1 MISIGELDNIS
12 LDEIFLKV
20 SEFDILNYYF
30 GITEVPCLINSPFR
44 HDNNPSLGFYTKD
57 GKEILWTDFATKEGG
72 NTIMLLSKFWGES
85 YIEVKRHLWEDLPKI
100 TNTNGT
106 IKTTNT
112 YNKIRKSKGIIVECK
127 IREWKKHDIEYW
139 ESYGITLKW
148 LKYAN
153 VFPISHTIITR
164 DDEKFTFRADK
175 YAYAY
180 VEFKE
185 GKTSIKVYQPFNTN
199 GYKWT
204 NNHDRS
210 VISLWTKIPEYGDKV
225 CVCSSLK
232 DALCLWINVGIPAIA
247 VQGEGYPISE
257 TAIKE
262 LKRRFDVCY
271 IMLDNDEA
279 GIAGST
285 KLAEQTGFKNIIMPN
300 YNNCKDLSDYYKSE
314 NNKELF
320 KHNIFN
326 LFNYD

>member
-30 GITEVPCLINSPFR
+30 GITEVPSMINSPFR
-44 HDNNPSLGFYTKD
+44 HDNNPSLGFYTRD

-72 NTIMLLSKFWGES
+72 NTIQLLSKFWGES
-85 YIEVKRHLWEDLPKI
+85 YAEVKQHLWEDLSKI

-106 IKTTNT
+106 IKTKTN
-112 YNKIRKSKGIIVECK
+112 YIKIRKSKGIIVECK
-127 IREWKKHDIEYW
+127 SREWKQHDIEYW
-139 ESYGITLKW
+139 KSYGVSIKW

-153 VFPISHTIITR
+153 VYPISHTIITR
-164 DDEKFTFRADK
+164 DNKKYTFVADK

-185 GKTSIKVYQPFNTN
+185 GKTSIKVYQPFNTD

-210 VISLWTKIPEYGDKV
+210 VVSLWTKIPEYGDKV

-232 DALCLWINVGIPAIA
+232 DALCLWSNTGIPAIA
-247 VQGEGYPISE
+247 IQGEGYPMSD

-262 LKRRFDVCY
+262 LKRRFNVIY
-271 IMLDNDEA
+271 VMLDNDEA

-285 KLAEQTGFKNIIMPN
+285 KLAEQTGFKNIILPN
-300 YNNCKDLSDYYKSE
+300 INNTKDISDLYKSL
-314 NNKELF
+314 NNKQEF
-320 KHNIFN
+320 ISIIKP
-326 LFNYD
+326 LFN

>member
-12 LDEIFLKV
+12 LDEIFSQV

-30 GITEVPCLINSPFR
+30 GITEVPSMINSPLR

-72 NTIMLLSKFWGES
+72 NTMMLLSKFWGES
-85 YIEVKRHLWEDLPKI
+85 YAKVKQHLWEDLSKI

-106 IKTTNT
+106 IKTKNT
-112 YNKIRKSKGIIVECK
+112 YNKVRKSSNIIVQCK
-127 IREWKKHDIEYW
+127 TREWKQHDIEYW
-139 ESYGITLKW
+139 ESFGITLKA

-164 DDEKFTFRADK
+164 DKEKYVINADK

-204 NNHDRS
+204 NNHDKS
-210 VISLWTKIPEYGDKV
+210 VISLWTKLPKTGSKV
-225 CVCSSLK
+225 CICSSLK
-232 DALCLWINVGIPAIA
+232 DALCLTCNLKIPAIA
-247 VQGEGYPISE
+247 IQGEGYSMSN
-257 TAIKE
+257 TAVNE
-262 LKRRFDVCY
+262 LKKRFDVVY
-271 IMLDNDEA
+271 VLFDNDNEGLKD
-279 GIAGST
+279 GI
-285 KLAEQTGFKNIIMPN
+285 KLSEQTGFKNIVLPKI
-300 YNNCKDLSDYYKSE
+300 NNTKDISDLYKSL
-314 NNKELF
+314 NNKQEF
-320 KHNIFN
+320 ISIIKP
-326 LFNYD
+326 LFN